1 MEVGMKVWARGG
13 PALWQEGTVVK
24 KALAPKGFILTVQL
38 DDGGTKDFVATG
50 KGEEDVEDLKLRNV
64 AGQAT
69 VIEGAG
75 VKDLTT
81 LTHLHEPAILASL
94 NMRYQKDTIYT
105 YTGPILLAVNP
116 FKKLSLYSDEIL
128 QSYKEDGERRCFDP
142 KYVDRMAPHVYAL
155 ADKAYRNMT
164 LPTTEYN
171 MRSQSILV
179 SGESG
184 AGKTE
189 TCKIIMKYVAVL
201 GNASGEGA
209 RLGEIENQVL
219 QSNPIL
225 EAFGN
230 ARTVRNDN
238 SSRFGKYI
246 QILFSDLGK
255 LFGASIRTFLLEK
268 VRVVKQSALE
278 RNYHIFYALY
288 AGATPDQRKHWDLK
302 EPQAYKY
309 TNQSGCYDRRDG
321 VTDRAVF
328 DELMAAF
335 DTMGVTEMQYG
346 GCFDVIA
353 AILALGNVAFAD
365 IPGAADDAPHA
376 AATPESKPFLATA
389 ARLLGTDA
397 EAIVT
402 ALTSRQVTAGL
413 NHQVT
418 IYLEAEQA
426 NSARDAL
433 SKALYAA
440 MFTWMVKRT
449 NASMDRASN
458 AEASSADAD
467 FAMDKPFIGLL
478 DIFGFEIFKE
488 NFFEQFLI
496 NYANEMLQQQFNDF
510 VFRQEQ
516 EEYGVE
522 QIEWEFISF
531 PDNKDCLALIE
542 VKPNG
547 IIPTLDEQCLI
558 GQPTDERFAREL
570 YKKCEKNPRFALS
583 NKMRADHAFQVHHY
597 AGAVTYSTAGMIE
610 KNRDALA
617 QEGVD
622 VLLNSINPFVVLM
635 GEIEAGP
642 ARGGGGGGGSGG
654 GGGGGGRTAAL
665 KRTGSLK
672 RMGSRT
678 LVRGGGGGAGGRQNR
693 STIGAKSLGT
703 QFRDSL
709 AALVKAIGQT
719 HPHYVRCIKPNDALV
734 AARFD
739 HERIAEQLRNAGV
752 LEVVRVA
759 RAGFPVRLG
768 VSEFVQRYGLLAP
781 GALEDAYR
789 RSVRENERDQ
799 ERFVCR
805 ELIVAVLKLANPGGE
820 VSADFAR
827 ACRDNGLQMG
837 LTKVFFQ
844 QRAFNKIEQLRTA
857 SVTTAAVKIQAR
869 WRCYRDRRRYLI
881 AQGALAPPV
890 DTERLERERRAKMR
904 KAVFRIEDAFLAHR
918 AAKAQEAA
926 FAAQLE
932 AQRAAYET
940 RLAALTA
947 DLAALRA
954 ECDALRAR
962 PARFLVV
969 AAPLGG
975 DARAED
981 VSAAVARALAAA
993 GAGDAGAAKTIFFEG

>member
-1 MEVGMKVWARGG
+1 LQVGMKVWARGG
-13 PALWQEGTVVK
+13 PALWQEGTLVQK
-24 KALAPKGFILTVQL
+24 GMNAKGFVLTVQL
-38 DDGGTKDFVATG
+38 DAGGTKEFTMTG
-50 KGEEDVEDLKLRNV
+50 KDEEEIEDLKLRNV

-69 VIEGAG
+69 VIEGAN

-94 NMRYQKDTIYT
+94 NMRYKKDTIYT

-142 KYVDRMAPHVYAL
+142 KYVDTMAPHVYAL

-164 LPTTEYN
+164 MPTTEYN

-278 RNYHIFYALY
+278 RNYHIFYALH

-302 EPQAYKY
+302 EPQAYTY

-321 VTDRAVF
+321 VTDAAVF
-328 DELMAAF
+328 AELADAF
-335 DTMGVTEMQYG
+335 ATMGVTGAERG

-353 AILALGNVAFAD
+353 AVLALGNIEFKDV
-365 IPGAADDAPHA
+365 PGAADDAA
-376 AATPESKPFLATA
+376 KAELAEAGGPFLATA
-389 ARLLGTDA
+389 ARLLGTD
-397 EAIVT
+397 EAAVVT

-426 NSARDAL
+426 ASARDAL

-440 MFTWMVKRT
+440 LFTWIVKRT
-449 NASMDRASN
+449 NKSLDRASN
-458 AEASSADAD
+458 SESGSESPEAS
-467 FAMDKPFIGLL
+467 FATDKPFIGLL

-522 QIEWEFISF
+522 QIEWMFISF

-570 YKKCEKNPRFALS
+570 YKKCEGNARFALTS
-583 NKMRADHAFQVHHY
+583 KMRADHAFQINHY

-622 VLLNSINPFVVLM
+622 VLLNSVNPFVALL
-635 GEIEAGP
+635 GEIEAAP
-642 ARGGGGGGGSGG
+642 AGG
-654 GGGGGGRTAAL
+654 GGGGGGGKTGGAAQ
-665 KRTGSLK
+665 RSAVAAGLK
-672 RMGSRT
+672 RMASRP
-678 LVRGGGGGAGGRQNR
+678 GGALRPAGMGGARR
-693 STIGAKSLGT
+693 STIGAKSLGA
-703 QFRDSL
+703 QFKDSL
-709 AALVKAIGQT
+709 AALVKAIGRT
-719 HPHYVRCIKPNDALV
+719 HPHYVRCVKPNDALV
-734 AARFD
+734 ADRFD

-781 GALEDAYR
+781 GALESAYR
-789 RSVRENERDQ
+789 RSVMEADQ

-805 ELIVAVLKLANPGGE
+805 ELIVAVLKLANGGSAD
-820 VSADFAR
+820 VSKDFAR
-827 ACRDNGLQMG
+827 ACRDNGLQLG

-844 QRAFNKIEQLRTA
+844 QRAFNKVEKLRTA
-857 SVTTAAVKIQAR
+857 ALAQAATKIQR
-869 WRCYRDRRRYLI
+869 QWRCYRLPERQEYLLRKGF
-881 AQGALAPPV
+881 AAPPPPPAEE
-890 DTERLERERRAKMR
+890 ERKPRQRPAGRIGLDQLLLRYRPS
-904 KAVFRIEDAFLAHR
+904 KAR
-918 AAKAQEAA
+918 EAA

-932 AQRAAYET
+932 ALKSEYEA
-940 RLAALTA
+940 RLLPVMSEI
-947 DLAALRA
+947 AALRA
-954 ECDALRAR
+954 EADALRAK
-962 PARFLVV
+962 PARYVVV

-975 DARAED
+975 DVQA
-981 VSAAVARALAAA
+981 AAVAAALSAALEGA
-993 GAGDAGAAKTIFFEG
+993 GARGAKTVSFEG